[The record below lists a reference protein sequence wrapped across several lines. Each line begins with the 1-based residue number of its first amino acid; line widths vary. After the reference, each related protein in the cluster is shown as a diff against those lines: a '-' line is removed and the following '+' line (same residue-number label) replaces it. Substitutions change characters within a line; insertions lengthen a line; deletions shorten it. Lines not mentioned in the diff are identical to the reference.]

1 MPANCLYSVTVA
13 LLTSSSAGRGDGASG
28 RGDGARGRGA
38 RAAGHDHLLRLR
50 RVDRVAIRADAVGLD
65 VVVVGSAR
73 VARAQELARG
83 HGDADAGR
91 DAAARDRE
99 GAGAGDHQSEEH
111 GGAHRGEFGPAQ
123 VVLPVVGRRCSVI
136 RTDRAP
142 PRRWSRAAA
151 DEEALR
157 YESSSRNSRF
167 LGSRLPDASGR
178 GAPRGD
184 FLFRSLRRVA
194 TSCRRGRGPRLSWMV
209 AFPSSESPG
218 HLPRHG
224 LYGRIK
230 NTVRTLPPAGDASES
245 TSAEQHSR
253 ARTCEVN

>member
-65 VVVVGSAR
+65 VVVVGGAR

-157 YESSSRNSRF
+157 YESSSRNSSSWDRGFRTPPDVDAARLEETFF
-167 LGSRLPDASGR
+167 LDPCDALRPRAVGAAARDYR
-178 GAPRGD
+178 G
-184 FLFRSLRRVA
+184 
-194 TSCRRGRGPRLSWMV
+194 WWH
-209 AFPSSESPG
+209 FPA
-218 HLPRHG
+218 
-224 LYGRIK
+224 
-230 NTVRTLPPAGDASES
+230 V
-245 TSAEQHSR
+245 R
-253 ARTCEVN
+253 ARAICRATVYMAA